1 MPKKKLPKGIRENKG
16 SYEARATINKVKIHL
31 YGKDLQQLTEDF
43 EREKERVRRETDY
56 RSGEITLN
64 DWFETWFTN
73 VKSHRIKETSVAPMK
88 NSFKRSFGF
97 YIGTMKL
104 KEIRPLDI
112 QQAINAM
119 EQEKVSIRTIR
130 DTLGRLREC
139 MEFAVGNQMINYNP
153 CTIVEV
159 PWSYQKAKTEIA
171 LTQEEQDRL
180 LAEMENHW
188 YKELFYFMCLTGVR
202 VGELGGLKWKD
213 IDFEKQLI
221 SIQRSL
227 SCSYCD
233 GVKREML
240 VSPKTINST
249 RTIPFIGEMEDILKS
264 QKKKQIALKR
274 ELGDRWR
281 SKGEL
286 DGLVFTTGMGSPCS
300 RYIVEKEIKKAIQRM
315 RENEAILAMQENR
328 KPREIRDFHPH
339 TLRHTFATRC
349 FEKKMEPK
357 VVQQLMGHSNISVT
371 LNIYTHVLD
380 QKMNEEIDKFGY
392 ARTEQPNLPDINVPR
407 ITAMSHS

>member
-1 MPKKKLPKGIRENKG
+1 MPGYYSPKTRGEGSVGNSSGNGENKG
-16 SYEARATINKVKIHL
+16 SYEATATINKVKIHL
-31 YGKDLQQLTEDF
+31 YGKDLKQLTEDF

-56 RSGEITLN
+56 RSGEITLK

-88 NSFKRSFGF
+88 NSFKRSFSF

-104 KEIRPLDI
+104 KQIRPLDI
-112 QQAINAM
+112 QQAINTM

-130 DTLGRLREC
+130 DALGRLREC

-249 RTIPFIGEMEDILKS
+249 RTIPFIGEMEH
-264 QKKKQIALKR
+264 QIA
-274 ELGDRWR
+274 
-281 SKGEL
+281 
-286 DGLVFTTGMGSPCS
+286 
-300 RYIVEKEIKKAIQRM
+300 EKETDRLEKGAGRP
-315 RENEAILAMQENR
+315 LAQQGR
-328 KPREIRDFHPH
+328 TGRTRLYSSPYPASHLCHP
-339 TLRHTFATRC
+339 LF
-349 FEKKMEPK
+349 
-357 VVQQLMGHSNISVT
+357 
-371 LNIYTHVLD
+371 
-380 QKMNEEIDKFGY
+380 
-392 ARTEQPNLPDINVPR
+392 
-407 ITAMSHS
+407 